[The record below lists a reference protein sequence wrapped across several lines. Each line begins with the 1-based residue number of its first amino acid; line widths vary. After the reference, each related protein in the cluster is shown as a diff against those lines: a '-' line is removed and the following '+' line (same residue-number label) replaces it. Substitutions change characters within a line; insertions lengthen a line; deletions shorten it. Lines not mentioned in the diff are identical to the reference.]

1 MAGKN
6 VASSVSDTAANRT
19 VAASYQNKGTWKTAK
34 NIVKNR
40 GFSGLYSGFCLHLR
54 KSHESFIA
62 LSGTD
67 LLYFQFAIHWEPQ
80 STS

>member
-6 VASSVSDTAANRT
+6 VASSVSDPSANKT

-40 GFSGLYSGFCLHLR
+40 GLSGLYSGFSLHLR
-54 KSHESFIA
+54 KSYSSFIA
-62 LSGTD
+62 SSGTD
-67 LLYFQFAIHWEPQ
+67 LLSSQFAIHWGPQ
-80 STS
+80 SIL